1 MFKLTDNISQCVSRL
16 DNLTARQLPFATA
29 RALNDTAEDI
39 RKAEVREMRAV
50 FYRPTPYTLGAFQIR
65 PATKDVAMA
74 VVERKAVLGRKHY
87 LEVEERGG
95 PRPRTGLEMLLDQ
108 RVAYAGVLQAITPA
122 RGARLDQYGNWSSG
136 QRNQV
141 LSGLGAQ
148 RDARSNTTAAS
159 RKRNPSRSKYFV
171 PRGGNDGGL
180 PPGVYERNSR
190 GVLFKILNFTAKV
203 PLYAPRFDFEPVAM
217 KEGMARMPVHFVR
230 RMAEAMATAR

>member
-1 MFKLTDNISQCVSRL
+1 MFKLTDNIPQCVSRL
-16 DNLTARQLPFATA
+16 DNLTARQLPFATS

-50 FYRPTPYTLGAFQIR
+50 FDRPTPYTLGAFQIR
-65 PATKDVAMA
+65 PATKDNLSA
-74 VVERKAVLGRKHY
+74 VVERKSKQGRQHY
-87 LEVEERGG
+87 LEVEEQGG
-95 PRPRTGLEMLLDQ
+95 PRPQTALEQLLDR
-108 RVAYAGVLQAITPA
+108 RVAYAGILQAITPA

-148 RDARSNTTAAS
+148 RDQRSNTTAAS

-171 PRGGNDGGL
+171 PKGDGL

-190 GVLFKILNFTAKV
+190 GVMFKILNFTAKV
-203 PLYAPRFDFEPVAM
+203 PLYTARFDFDPVARR
-217 KEGMARMPVHFVR
+217 EAGQRFPVHFTR